1 MAPSSRE
8 EALALLD
15 AHHTFPGPFHFR
27 VVIQAGHGEAVAH
40 ATRQALGPDAEVAIR
55 ERPSRKGNY
64 ESVRVT
70 AHVPSS
76 EAVLDVYDH
85 LGRLDCTITLL

>member
-1 MAPSSRE
+1 MSHGTFALDSPRE
-8 EALALLD
+8 AQRADL
-15 AHHTFPGPFHFR
+15 
-27 VVIQAGHGEAVAH
+27 
-40 ATRQALGPDAEVAIR
+40 AIR